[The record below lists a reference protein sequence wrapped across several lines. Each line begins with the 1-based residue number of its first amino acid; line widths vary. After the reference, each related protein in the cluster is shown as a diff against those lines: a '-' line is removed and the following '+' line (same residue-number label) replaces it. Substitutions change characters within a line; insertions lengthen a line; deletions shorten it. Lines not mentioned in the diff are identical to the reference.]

1 MRVTCSLETE
11 TPAMTMAK
19 KAKKVNISEKP
30 SIFERVEPATD
41 SSSTPLLMLYQP
53 IATASS

>member
-1 MRVTCSLETE
+1 M
-11 TPAMTMAK
+11 
-19 KAKKVNISEKP
+19 NISEKP